1 MNKPLE
7 HGHAEYGISIHDLD
21 GTVSAYRNGK
31 LIAQSDQ
38 ARVMFETRLGP
49 AVYFPMEDLKVP
61 TVPASDLQTFCPF
74 KGTASYLDLIVD
86 GETLTKAAWVY
97 AAPLPE
103 SLAIQGCVA
112 FKPDAGLV
120 IDAGDNDLS
129 PPPPANV
136 SGPVIDWLLR
146 DAAGCTAP
154 EDLTGALGRA
164 LNRHGISVSRIGIMI
179 WSLHPQIAGR
189 SFVWHRDTDE
199 VTSFAPSYEL
209 YDHPSYVN
217 SPLRH
222 VSNGLGGVRQRLDM
236 DQPYNSFPILE
247 DLREQGA
254 TDYVAMPMIF
264 SDGKN
269 NVLSLTSDHKD
280 GFSTAGLGLIF
291 ECSAILSRYFEV
303 FTLRDNAK
311 SLLETYVGKRSGTR
325 VLGGE
330 IRRGDGDEIDAA
342 ILFCDLRGSTG
353 LEERLGRTE
362 YLNLLNDFFEIAT
375 DIIEDHGGE
384 VLKFIGDAVLAV
396 FPAGDSADMARANA
410 AQAAQDIVARLQ
422 TDITQEMGV
431 TCECSIGIAFGPVTY
446 GNVGSRT
453 RLDFTVIGRAANVA
467 ARLSDYAKPNG
478 HCIVVSNDAMP
489 DTHSGATALGA
500 IALRNVSQ
508 PVECYSIEAEAAA

>member
-1 MNKPLE
+1 MNKPLR
-7 HGHAEYGISIHDLD
+7 HGNADYGITIHDLQ
-21 GTVSAYRNGK
+21 GTVSAWLGDT
-31 LIAQSDQ
+31 LIAQSEK

-49 AVYFPMEDLKVP
+49 AVYFPVEDLQIP
-61 TVPASDLQTFCPF
+61 YAAAEDLQTFCPF
-74 KGTASYLDLIVD
+74 KGTASYLDLTVD
-86 GETLTKAAWVY
+86 GQTLEKSAWIY
-97 AAPLPE
+97 EAPLPE

-112 FKPDAGLV
+112 FMPDASIV

-129 PPPPANV
+129 PPPPASV
-136 SGPVIDWLLR
+136 SGPIVDWLLR
-146 DAAGCTAP
+146 DAASCASP

-164 LNRHGISVSRIGIMI
+164 LNRHGISVSRISIMI

-199 VTSFAPSYEL
+199 VTSYAPSYEL

-222 VSNGLGGVRQRLDM
+222 VSNGLGGVRQRLDT

-264 SDGKN
+264 SDGKH
-269 NVLSLTSDHKD
+269 NVLSLTSDHED

-303 FTLRDNAK
+303 FTLRENAK

-342 ILFCDLRGSTG
+342 ILFCDLRGSTE
-353 LEERLGRTE
+353 LEERLGRAE

-375 DIIEDHGGE
+375 DITEEHGGE
-384 VLKFIGDAVLAV
+384 VLKFIGDAVLAI
-396 FPAGDSADMARANA
+396 FPAGESPSLARAHA
-410 AQAAQDIVARLQ
+410 TQAAQEIVARLQ
-422 TDITQEMGV
+422 TDVAQEKDV
-431 TCECSIGIAFGPVTY
+431 PCECSIGIAYGPVTY

-478 HCIVVSNDAMP
+478 HCIVVSGDAMP
-489 DTHSGATALGA
+489 EGQTEMMPLGA
-500 IALRNVSQ
+500 VSLRNVSR
-508 PVECYSIEAEAAA
+508 PVDCYAIKTAS